1 MRRKVPV
8 LADLKPSGRYVATD
22 LHKAGGIPQVLKTL
36 LVNGLL
42 HGDCITITGKTMA
55 EMLADV
61 PAAPRSDQDVI
72 RPISNPM
79 YAHGHLA
86 VLKGN
91 LAPEGCVAK
100 ITELKIGVMAGG
112 GSTPRSRRERS

>member
-1 MRRKVPV
+1 M
-8 LADLKPSGRYVATD
+8 LK
-22 LHKAGGIPQVLKTL
+22 IL
-36 LVNGLL
+36 LENGLL

-61 PAAPRSDQDVI
+61 PAEPRADQDVI
-72 RPISNPM
+72 RPFSNPM
-79 YAHGHLA
+79 YPHGHLA

-100 ITELKIGVMAGG
+100 ITGLKNPAITGRRAY
-112 GSTPRSRRERS
+112 STPKKRRSMQSSPIASRRVM